1 MIKVGLVGLGFIGRI
16 HLTRFLAS
24 EKAELVAV
32 ADRDVERLISAA
44 AEGSAHPALA
54 PLEIPEGV
62 AVFDSLDD
70 MLGGVDVDMVDVCL
84 PTFLHAEATVKA
96 AQEGKHVLCEKPM
109 ALDLTQSQAMI
120 DAARANGVQ
129 LMIAQCTR
137 FWPGYTYLKDVYDS
151 GRLGRLQSLN
161 MRRMAAP
168 PTWSWEAWLLSA
180 KRSGGVIVDLH
191 IHDVDFINFL
201 LGPPRAVFAQGIE
214 HGVTGGI
221 DVVIGNLLYPD
232 MKVAAEAGWMRAPG
246 FRSHHS
252 FEALFER
259 GLVRMAPDQEQ
270 RLMVY
275 EEGKEPCAP
284 PLEGPDGYTAE
295 IEFFLDCLIEGRDVA
310 SVFPPESPQT
320 SLKLVLLE
328 RDSIAR
334 GDIVPFA

>member
-16 HLTRFLAS
+16 HLIRFLAS

-44 AEGSAHPALA
+44 AEGNAHPALA
-54 PLEIPEGV
+54 PLEIPERV
-62 AVFDSLDD
+62 AVFHSLDD
-70 MLGGVDVDMVDVCL
+70 MLAGADVDMLDICL
-84 PTFLHAEATVKA
+84 PTFLHAEATVRA
-96 AQEGKHVLCEKPM
+96 AQAGKHVLCEKPM
-109 ALDLTQSQAMI
+109 ALTLAQSQAMI

-151 GRLGRLQSLN
+151 GRLGMLQSLN

-180 KRSGGVIVDLH
+180 KSSGGAIVDLH

-201 LGPPRAVFAQGIE
+201 LGPPPAVFAQGIE

-232 MKVAAEAGWMRAPG
+232 IKVTAEAGWMRAPG

-275 EEGKEPCAP
+275 EEGEEPCAP
-284 PLEGPDGYTAE
+284 PLDGPDGYTAE
-295 IEFFLDCLIEGRDVA
+295 IEFFLDFLVEGRDVA
-310 SVFPPESPQT
+310 SVFPPESAQT
-320 SLKLVLLE
+320 SLKIVLLE
-328 RDSIAR
+328 GDSIAR
-334 GDIVPFA
+334 GEIVPLA